1 MHYLDNAATTR
12 PCPPALQAAL
22 ACMETDWANPASLHE
37 AGRAARRRLE
47 TARAQVAGA
56 LAAAPEA
63 VIFTAGGTESVHL
76 ALRGAAQARRRRG
89 RHIVT
94 TALEHPAVLKTLEA
108 LGGEGFDVTVLPPA
122 SGRISAGALVG
133 ALRPDTVLVSVGL
146 VAGEFGTVG
155 PVAEASA
162 QIRARA
168 PDVLI
173 HTDAVQG
180 FLKVES
186 RPHVLGVDLLSLS
199 AHKIGGLKG
208 AGALWRRPGVR
219 LAPVVQGGGQ
229 EAGLRSGTEAM
240 PALCAFGA
248 AAAARAQTWQTD
260 ATRMNA
266 LKESLAARLAA
277 LPGAVLLPGHDAP
290 HILSVS
296 LPGYPGEVMLRFLSE
311 RGVYVSTGSAC
322 HRGRRSEGLR
332 ALGLPGPV
340 AAGVLRVSLSPE
352 NTPTD
357 TEALLAGLRAGMASL
372 AHSV

>member
-1 MHYLDNAATTR
+1 MHYLDNAATTK
-12 PCPPALQAAL
+12 PCPSALRAAL
-22 ACMETDWANPASLHE
+22 SCMETDWANPASLHE
-37 AGRAARRRLE
+37 AGRTARRRLE
-47 TARAQVAGA
+47 TARAQVADA
-56 LAAAPEA
+56 LATPPET
-63 VIFTAGGTESVHL
+63 VIFTSGGTESVHL
-76 ALRGAAQARRRRG
+76 ALRGAALAQRRRG

-108 LGGEGFDVTVLPPA
+108 LGGEGFDVTVLPPV
-122 SGRISAGALVG
+122 SGRISADALAG

-155 PVAEASA
+155 PVTEAA
-162 QIRARA
+162 ARIRALS

-186 RPHVLGVDLLSLS
+186 RPHVLGVDMLSLS

-219 LAPVVQGGGQ
+219 LAPAVRGGGQ
-229 EAGLRSGTEAM
+229 EAGLRAGTEAM

-248 AAAARAQTWQTD
+248 AAEARARTWRAD
-260 ATRMNA
+260 AARMNA
-266 LKESLAARLAA
+266 LKESLTAQLAA
-277 LPGAVLLPGHDAP
+277 LPGARLLPGRDAP
-290 HILSVS
+290 HILSFS
-296 LPGYPGEVMLRFLSE
+296 LPGYPGEVMLRFLSD

-332 ALGLPGPV
+332 ALDLPGPV

-352 NTPTD
+352 STPAD
-357 TEALLAGLRAGMASL
+357 AEALLSGLRAGMASL
-372 AHSV
+372 VHGI